1 MNIAP
6 AITTQLL
13 NTSGV
18 TAIVGTR
25 IYPEYD
31 RQADKVYPLAVYKVE
46 NVTTYMSNQGPTGF
60 ETADYVIAVI
70 GETYADADAVASAI
84 QTALDGSRGTWSGVT
99 IQGVFLKDDGVSDDV
114 VTEPQTEEILFYTK
128 ELTFSVSYNK

>member
-13 NTSGV
+13 GTSGV

-31 RQADKVYPLAVYKVE
+31 RQINKTYPLAVYKVE
-46 NVTTYMSNQGPTGF
+46 NVTTYMANQGPTGF
-60 ETADYVIAVI
+60 ETADYVIAAI

-84 QTALDGSRGTWSGVT
+84 QTALDGQRGTWGNIVV
-99 IQGVFLKDDGVSDDV
+99 QGVFLKQDGIADDV
-114 VTEPQTEEILFYTK
+114 VTIPNTEEILLYTK
-128 ELTFSVSYNK
+128 ELSFSVSYNR

>member
-6 AITTQLL
+6 AITNQLL
-13 NTSGV
+13 GTSGV

-31 RQADKVYPLAVYKVE
+31 RQADKTYPLAVYKVE
-46 NVTTYMSNQGPTGF
+46 NVTTYMANDGPTGF
-60 ETADYVIAVI
+60 ETGDYVIAAI

-84 QTALDGSRGTWSGVT
+84 QSALDGARGTWSGVT